1 MMKIRPARPYHA
13 EAVPFAVQSL
23 VREGL
28 KMNGHHRITTALVA
42 VIAALAASA
51 CGSSSSPT
59 PTPASS
65 SAGASTTAPT
75 ASATVPAVSS
85 GGSLCQQAA
94 SYRSEAAQMT
104 AALGKPGANEL
115 ATMKQVIG
123 LAAQAIDT
131 LDGEAPSAIA
141 SAVHTLRATFDQVNT
156 TVQGLTTFS
165 AQSVQAVFAPA
176 ETAAVKA
183 ASTQVTDYFKT
194 ACP

>member
-1 MMKIRPARPYHA
+1 MK
-13 EAVPFAVQSL
+13 
-23 VREGL
+23 
-28 KMNGHHRITTALVA
+28 GHHRITTAVVA

-75 ASATVPAVSS
+75 ASATVPAVSG
-85 GGSLCQQAA
+85 GGSLCQQAD
-94 SYRSEAAQMT
+94 SYRSEAAKVT
-104 AALGKPGANEL
+104 AAFGQPGANEL
-115 ATMKQVIG
+115 ANLKQLIG

-141 SAVHTLRATFDQVNT
+141 SAVHTIRGAFDQVNT
-156 TVQGLTTFS
+156 NVQGLTTFS
-165 AQSVQAVFAPA
+165 AQSVQAVFAPI

-194 ACP
+194 TCG

>member
-1 MMKIRPARPYHA
+1 MK
-13 EAVPFAVQSL
+13 
-23 VREGL
+23 
-28 KMNGHHRITTALVA
+28 GHHRITTAVVA
-42 VIAALAASA
+42 VIAAFAASA

-65 SAGASTTAPT
+65 SVGASTTAPT
-75 ASATVPAVSS
+75 ASATVPAVSG

-104 AALGKPGANEL
+104 AALGQPGGNEL

-131 LDGEAPSAIA
+131 LDGESPGAIA
-141 SAVHTLRATFDQVNT
+141 SAVHTLRGAFDQVNT
-156 TVQGLTTFS
+156 NVQGLTTFS
-165 AQSVQAVFAPA
+165 AQSVQAVLGPI

-183 ASTQVTDYFKT
+183 ASTQVSTYFKT
-194 ACP
+194 TCG